1 MDTVQLDHALHNR
14 DDLPS
19 GVFKGTYAINQIPH
33 AYTVNPPFAMIIN
46 TAPWPSR
53 GEHWVAIYCTNINQ
67 LEYFDSEGKP
77 PPSRLMM
84 WGHLGNP
91 SIVYNAQRLQSYCSS
106 VCGEYCLFYLY
117 CRMKNVSFTSFLSY
131 FQLKRH
137 ISNDRKV
144 YHLVHS
150 VFAIL
155 PHNRPFPV
163 FNHFCIQ
170 VSRELSSVSR
180 G

>member
-1 MDTVQLDHALHNR
+1 MRYTHVSIFRAEC
-14 DDLPS
+14 S
-19 GVFKGTYAINQIPH
+19 GTFAINQIPH
-33 AYTVNPPFAMIIN
+33 VYMVNAPFAMIIN

-53 GEHWVAIYCTNINQ
+53 GEHWIAVYCVNNNQ
-67 LEYFDSEGKP
+67 LEYFDSEGRP
-77 PPSRLMM
+77 PLTRISRM
-84 WGHLGNP
+84 WSH
-91 SIVYNAQRLQSYCSS
+91 SIIYNTQRLQSYCSS
-106 VCGEYCLFYLY
+106 VCGEYCIFYLY

-150 VFAIL
+150 VFANL
-155 PHNRPFPV
+155 PHIRPFPV

-170 VSRELSSVSR
+170 VSRELGDSHALQS
-180 G
+180 